1 MHVIESLDDLRAL
14 VASDDVKIVCVGAKA
29 SLETPEFARA
39 VFGTNERAIT
49 TFHKMVS
56 SISAES
62 TRSTVLTFGSADE
75 GATLVELVVCA
86 LPEKV
91 SRHNSPISSH
101 SIASMA
107 KAAIGDRKRRAACVV
122 TALPEAAFAKYTA
135 AKERVAEQ
143 RINAELEVRSTCV
156 VMTAW

>member
-14 VASDDVKIVCVGAKA
+14 VASDDVKIVCVGAKT

-49 TFHKMVS
+49 TFHKMVA
-56 SISAES
+56 SITAES
-62 TRSTVLTFGSADE
+62 TRSTVLTFGDADE

-86 LPEKV
+86 LPEKA

-107 KAAIGDRKRRAACVV
+107 KAAIGGSRETRGVRGDGAAGGDVRGERGERDGEDF
-122 TALPEAAFAKYTA
+122 TA
-135 AKERVAEQ
+135 V
-143 RINAELEVRSTCV
+143 
-156 VMTAW
+156 